1 MSTSNAALAIPDPF
15 SQDIAEGWGLAFLD
29 VADQIDDLGQ
39 LDNGRAELAGYV
51 SAYRKKGKD
60 ARELQIGERVTEIRM
75 GELLGPPS
83 GRGGDRRSANFG
95 SDPGQGLNLSSRH
108 AEFWALAENRAE
120 VVTWLKGGTIGRAA
134 LLARITEKNAGYTL
148 SPVRDMP
155 RCAVLYADPPWAYD
169 HNEAAGRD
177 VENHYTT
184 MGAAAIAALG
194 GPAGMDMPAAANSV
208 LFLWATNP
216 KLAEALD
223 VMAAWGFSYR
233 TNMAWV
239 KDRIGMGYYAR
250 AQHELLLIGKRGD
263 LPMPDPAARPAS
275 VVTAPRG
282 PHSRKPEVFYELIET
297 MYAGLPKVELFART
311 ARDGWHSW
319 GFEAAT

>member
-1 MSTSNAALAIPDPF
+1 MSSNAVLAIPDPF

-29 VADQIDDLGQ
+29 VADRIDDLGQ

-75 GELLGPPS
+75 GELLGPANSQGQRSDLTSSDQRKLPVALND
-83 GRGGDRRSANFG
+83 GRVS
-95 SDPGQGLNLSSRH
+95 
-108 AEFWALAENRAE
+108 EFRALAANRAE
-120 VVTWLKGGTIGRAA
+120 VLMWLKGGTIGRSA
-134 LLARITEKNAGYTL
+134 LLARITAKNAGYTL

-169 HNEAAGRD
+169 HNEASGRD
-177 VENHYTT
+177 IENHYTT
-184 MGAAAIAALG
+184 MGSAAIAALG
-194 GPAGMDMPAAANSV
+194 GPGGIDVPAAANSV

-263 LPMPDPAARPAS
+263 LPMPDPSARPAS

-282 PHSRKPEVFYELIET
+282 AHSRKPEVFYELIET
-297 MYAGLPKVELFART
+297 MYAGLPKVELFARVT
-311 ARDGWHSW
+311 REGWHSW
-319 GFEAAT
+319 GFEAH

>member
-75 GELLGPPS
+75 GELLAEPIT
-83 GRGGDRRSANFG
+83 GR
-95 SDPGQGLNLSSRH
+95 PKKVLGQVPFSL
-108 AEFWALAENRAE
+108 AKQQAWEFRALAANRAE
-120 VVTWLKGGTIGRAA
+120 VLTWLKGGTIGRSA
-134 LLARITEKNAGYTL
+134 LLARITAKNAGYTL
-148 SPVRDMP
+148 SPVREMP

-184 MGAAAIAALG
+184 MGSAAIAALG
-194 GPAGMDMPAAANSV
+194 GPAGADMPAAANSV

-239 KDRIGMGYYAR
+239 KDKIGMGYYAR

-275 VVTAPRG
+275 VVTAPREQ
-282 PHSRKPEVFYELIET
+282 HSRKPEVFYELIET